1 MASLINGQL
10 TSGSN
15 TPRSGVAPT
24 TIPDFRNEKGV
35 SPNYAQ
41 NLSQSTE
48 PDLRWFYMRVSYG
61 QEQKVGD
68 YLENKGL
75 EVLLPKCKR
84 QRTYGG
90 EKKLV
95 DVSLIPNVLFVHST
109 AEILKQYIGKAPTEN
124 LHHFYTP

>member
-10 TSGSN
+10 TSGSD
-15 TPRSGVAPT
+15 TPRSGGAPT
-24 TIPDFRNEKGV
+24 TIPDFRDEKGV

-41 NLSQSTE
+41 NSSKAKE

-75 EVLLPKCKR
+75 EVLLPIR
-84 QRTYGG
+84 RR
-90 EKKLV
+90 KK
-95 DVSLIPNVLFVHST
+95 VS
-109 AEILKQYIGKAPTEN
+109 
-124 LHHFYTP
+124 